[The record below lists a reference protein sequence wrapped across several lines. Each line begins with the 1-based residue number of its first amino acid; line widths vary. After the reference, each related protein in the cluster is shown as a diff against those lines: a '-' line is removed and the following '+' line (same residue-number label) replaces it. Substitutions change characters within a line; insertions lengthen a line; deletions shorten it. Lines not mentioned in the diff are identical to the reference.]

1 MKNKIFAFALLALFI
16 SSCKNKKERQAE
28 EVKEEASEKRT
39 PAPDFNADS
48 AYIFI
53 EQQVKFGPR
62 VPGTIAHAK
71 CADFLSNKLKSY
83 GLEVTV
89 QSGYVKTYDGKSF
102 DLKNIIA
109 SSKPE
114 SNKRILL
121 CAHWDTR
128 HIADRDIKDKSKPIE
143 GANDGGSGVGVLLE
157 IARSIQKEQ
166 PDLGIDIL
174 LFDLEDYGQPEESKF
189 PDMPNSWALGSQY
202 WAKNPHKPGYFAK
215 YGILLDMVGAK
226 DAVFAYEGNSM
237 QYAPELVKK
246 VWNTARSLN
255 YGKYFI
261 DKYTN
266 AITDDHVAI
275 NQLLFIPTI
284 DIVHHNP
291 KTGDFGTFHH
301 THNDNMSI
309 IDKNTLKAVGQTVLE
324 VIYSEPG

>member
-1 MKNKIFAFALLALFI
+1 MKNKILLFALLTQFI
-16 SSCKNKKERQAE
+16 FSCKD
-28 EVKEEASEKRT
+28 KEEKQVEEKSVTTEKRI
-39 PAPDFNADS
+39 PVPDFNADS
-48 AYIFI
+48 AYTFI

-62 VPGTIAHAK
+62 VPGTPAHAK
-71 CADFLSNKLKSY
+71 CSDFLSNKLKSY

-89 QSGYVKTYDGKSF
+89 QTGSVKTYDGKNF
-102 DLKNIIA
+102 NLKNIIA

-114 SNKRILL
+114 SNNRILL

-128 HIADRDIKDKSKPIE
+128 HIADRDTKDKNKPIE

-157 IARSIQKEQ
+157 IARSIQKQQ
-166 PDLGIDIL
+166 PHYGIDIL
-174 LFDLEDYGQPEESKF
+174 LFDLEDYGQPQNSGF
-189 PDMPNSWALGSQY
+189 PEMENSYALGSQY
-202 WAKNPHKPGYFAK
+202 WAKNPHQPGYFAK

-237 QYAPELVKK
+237 QYAPDLVKK
-246 VWNTARSLN
+246 IWNTARGLN

-261 DKYTN
+261 DTMTN
-266 AITDDHVAI
+266 GIFDDHVAI

-284 DIVHHNP
+284 DIVHHDP

-301 THNDNMSI
+301 THNDNMGI

-324 VIYSEPG
+324 VVYSER